1 MAGES
6 NNITPTGNLSI
17 EAKLE
22 GLLFVSPSPVTSHQL
37 ANALGIS
44 RRDVEKALQNLQN
57 ELLTRGIR
65 IQMLRGRFQLT
76 SAPEIAVSIEAFLN
90 LEATSRL
97 SQASLETLAI
107 IAYQQPVT
115 RPQVD
120 SIRGVNSDS
129 VLKGL
134 LSKGLVE
141 EAGRSE
147 GPGRPILYGTTT
159 EFLQHFGLSS
169 LIELPPLDL
178 PDAPLVAG
186 GFDQPELPLKD

>member
-65 IQMLRGRFQLT
+65 IQMLRGRYQLT